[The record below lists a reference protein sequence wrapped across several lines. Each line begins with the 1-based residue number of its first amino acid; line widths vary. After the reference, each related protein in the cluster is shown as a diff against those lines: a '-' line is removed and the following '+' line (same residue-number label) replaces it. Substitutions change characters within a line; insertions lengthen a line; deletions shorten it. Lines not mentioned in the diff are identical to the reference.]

1 VAVSE
6 DFNMAEEASNTTT
19 TEAPVKD
26 ARDLLIE
33 KLEARVS
40 ELEKGYQSQIAEL
53 KEANASLFAAASA
66 AQSTAPKAEPTV
78 QPEAKDAAMDAL
90 ADKLGIEM
98 E

>member
-1 VAVSE
+1 
-6 DFNMAEEASNTTT
+6 MAEEGSNGAQETT
-19 TEAPVKD
+19 VKD

-66 AQSTAPKAEPTV
+66 AQSAAPKATEP
-78 QPEAKDAAMDAL
+78 QAPAEAKDAAMEAL
-90 ADKLGIEM
+90 AGKLGLKER
-98 E
+98 

>member
-1 VAVSE
+1 
-6 DFNMAEEASNTTT
+6 MADNESNETVR
-19 TEAPVKD
+19 EAPVKD

-66 AQSTAPKAEPTV
+66 AQSAAPKAEPEA
-78 QPEAKDAAMDAL
+78 PAEAKDAAMDAL
-90 ADKLGIEM
+90 ADKLGIGM

>member
-1 VAVSE
+1 
-6 DFNMAEEASNTTT
+6 MAEEAVR
-19 TEAPVKD
+19 TEGAEQPVKD

-66 AQSTAPKAEPTV
+66 AQSAAPKAEPEV
-78 QPEAKDAAMDAL
+78 PAEDKDAAMEAL
-90 ADKLGIEM
+90 AGKLGLKER
-98 E
+98 

>member
-1 VAVSE
+1 
-6 DFNMAEEASNTTT
+6 MAEEVVK
-19 TEAPVKD
+19 TEGAEQPVKD

-66 AQSTAPKAEPTV
+66 AQSAAPKAEP
-78 QPEAKDAAMDAL
+78 QAPAEAKDAAMDAL